1 MSQKLSRDQIKF
13 NQRLYRQAGFYL
25 GRIDGIHGPKT
36 AKAEADWENRFNIIR
51 YSFSTWFDP
60 RTEANLFTLLPPVQL
75 LGRSLLL
82 LLEAEN
88 FNAKIISGTRSYDEQ
103 DKLYHQGRTTPGD
116 IVTWAVGGK
125 SNHNFGLAFD
135 IGLFRPD
142 GSYINKDIKPY
153 KEVGKLVKESLTTP
167 PLAMDLAPNL
177 SMVALEW
184 GGDWPG
190 KKADYPHYQLSLS
203 WTTEQVRRKFE
214 RGEPLI

>member
-36 AKAEADWENRFNIIR
+36 AKAEFDWSNQYTTIR
-51 YSFSTWFDP
+51 ESFATRFDP
-60 RTEANLFTLLPPVQL
+60 RTESNLFSLLPPVQL
-75 LGRSLLL
+75 LGRSLLFL
-82 LLEAEN
+82 LYGKDLDAR
-88 FNAKIISGTRSYDEQ
+88 IISGTRTYDEQ
-103 DKLYHQGRTTPGD
+103 DKLYYQGRTFPGP
-116 IVTWAVGGK
+116 IVTYAKGGE

-135 IGLFRPD
+135 IGLFLPD
-142 GSYINKDIKPY
+142 GSYISKEVKPY
-153 KEVGKLVKESLTTP
+153 IAAGKLVKESLRTP

-177 SMVALEW
+177 SMVALAW

-190 KKADYPHYQLSLS
+190 KKADYPHYQLSLKWS
-203 WTTEQVRRKFE
+203 TEQVRRRFE